1 MEQEEIVVERL
12 TKEEEVVVDPATM
25 NIAKWKLKNLHFIC
39 NVWISLENIWLRL
52 EFESNILI

>member
-25 NIAKWKLKNLHFIC
+25 NIAKWKLKNVIC
-39 NVWISLENIWLRL
+39 NVWLSLENIWLRL